1 VLQNDNVSAAIIGA
15 SRPDQVSDN
24 AKASGVTLEPAT
36 LTAIDDIVG
45 PVVERDPAKTQSPRA
60 RDF

>member
-15 SRPDQVSDN
+15 SRPEQVSDN
-24 AKASGVTLEPAT
+24 VKASGVVLEPAT
-36 LTAIDDIVG
+36 LKAIDDVVG
-45 PVVERDPAKTQSPRA
+45 PVVERDPAKTQSPQT